1 MKKFLVGLLLL
12 LLTLPSCGQPPAEEA
27 LAEEGT
33 LWGSLTAFKQEGI
46 YVQAENK
53 TDYCFALPCGAD
65 LSAFAVG
72 DKVCVSY
79 RVEQTPVAYNVAP
92 VEEEYG
98 ALFWVRP
105 DCFTISVGGGKA
117 MAFEYG
123 EGVDMNAFAQGERL
137 RVAYYADSRHT
148 EAVAVSR
155 A

>member
-1 MKKFLVGLLLL
+1 MCFSGPS
-12 LLTLPSCGQPPAEEA
+12 LLTIPPVSCIIGTAEGNCRLRVA
-27 LAEEGT
+27 ACGGNHP
-33 LWGSLTAFKQEGI
+33 WDAVPVPWFFGI
-46 YVQAENK
+46 
-53 TDYCFALPCGAD
+53 LM
-65 LSAFAVG
+65 
-72 DKVCVSY
+72 
-79 RVEQTPVAYNVAP
+79 RWR
-92 VEEEYG
+92 EEYG